1 MPDLHLTKLQYLN
14 ARGAAGI
21 ATRGALS
28 DQHAALAGTDV
39 APGRTVI
46 DSVTGQY
53 VTVIGSAV
61 AYLTPEQ
68 VEGAINV

>member
-1 MPDLHLTKLQYLN
+1 MPNPHLTKLQYLS

-28 DQHAALAGTDV
+28 DQHVTLAGAGV

-46 DSVTGQY
+46 DSVTGQP
-53 VTVIGSAV
+53 VTVIGSSV
-61 AYLTPEQ
+61 VYLTPEQ
-68 VEGAINV
+68 VAGATNV